1 MARLRPVDFEDRLT
15 LVEHLD
21 ELRTR
26 IVISIVAFAVAFA
39 LCFWQNSRLLDI
51 ANAPLPGDKTPIT
64 FGVAEP
70 FTTTV
75 TITAYAAL
83 VISLPVILY
92 QAYAFILPAL
102 TDREKRVD
110 RPLPDGGAASVLAG
124 VVFGYFVVLPAA
136 TKFLLNFNDSQFN
149 IQIRAHDYY
158 SFFTLTLAVMGL
170 IFQLPIGILA
180 VTRLGIVTPEQ
191 LAQNRRYAYVV
202 HRRRRDAA
210 ARHRPDQH
218 AARAGAAAP
227 ALRGQPG
234 AGVGVWDPGSSGFRD
249 GARNRGLHLAH
260 CAPGRTE
267 RVASGPTTDR
277 DMTSTTTTWRTRRSS
292 PTRTAT

>member
-26 IVISIVAFAVAFA
+26 IIISVAAFVVAFG

-51 ANAPLPGDKTPIT
+51 ANGPLPGDFTPIT

-75 TITAYAAL
+75 TISAYAAL
-83 VISLPVILY
+83 VIALPVVLY
-92 QAYAFILPAL
+92 QAYAFVLPAL
-102 TDREKRVD
+102 TTRERRVVV
-110 RPLPDGGAASVLAG
+110 PFLLMIPALFVAG

-136 TKFLLNFNDSQFN
+136 TKFLLNFNDNQFN
-149 IQIRAHDYY
+149 IQVRARDYY

-180 VTRLGIVTPEQ
+180 VTRLGIVSPEQ
-191 LAQNRRYAYVV
+191 LGKNRRYAYVILLIV
-202 HRRRRDAA
+202 AMLLPGTDPVTMLIEAVPLILLFEA
-210 ARHRPDQH
+210 SVLL
-218 AARAGAAAP
+218 ARAFGRPPEEAAEREIAVSEPPPSGA
-227 ALRGQPG
+227 
-234 AGVGVWDPGSSGFRD
+234 S
-249 GARNRGLHLAH
+249 
-260 CAPGRTE
+260 
-267 RVASGPTTDR
+267 
-277 DMTSTTTTWRTRRSS
+277 
-292 PTRTAT
+292 

>member
-1 MARLRPVDFEDRLT
+1 MALELVDFEDRLT

-26 IVISIVAFAVAFA
+26 IVISIVTFSVAFG

-51 ANAPLPGDKTPIT
+51 ANAPLPGDRTPIT

-92 QAYAFILPAL
+92 QAYAFVLPAL
-102 TDREKRVD
+102 TNREKRVIV
-110 RPLPDGGAASVLAG
+110 PFLLGVPVLFVAG

-136 TKFLLNFNDSQFN
+136 TKFLLNFNQDQFN
-149 IQIRAHDYY
+149 IQIRAKDFY
-158 SFFTLTLAVMGL
+158 SFFTLTLGVMGL

-191 LAQNRRYAYVV
+191 LSQNRRYAYVILV
-202 HRRRRDAA
+202 IVAMLLPGTDPVTMLIEAVPLILLYEA
-210 ARHRPDQH
+210 SLLL
-218 AARAGAAAP
+218 ARAFGSPADEAAEPEIAVSEPPPSGAA
-227 ALRGQPG
+227 
-234 AGVGVWDPGSSGFRD
+234 
-249 GARNRGLHLAH
+249 
-260 CAPGRTE
+260 
-267 RVASGPTTDR
+267 
-277 DMTSTTTTWRTRRSS
+277 
-292 PTRTAT
+292 

>member
-26 IVISIVAFAVAFA
+26 IVISIAAFAVAFG
-39 LCFWQNSRLLDI
+39 LCFWQNTRLLDI
-51 ANAPLPGDKTPIT
+51 ANAPLPGNKTPIT

-102 TDREKRVD
+102 TDREKRVVVPFLMGV
-110 RPLPDGGAASVLAG
+110 PLLFIAG
-124 VVFGYFVVLPAA
+124 VLFGYFIVLPAA
-136 TKFLLNFNDSQFN
+136 TKFLLNFNDNQFN
-149 IQIRAHDYY
+149 IQIRARDYY

-170 IFQLPIGILA
+170 IFQMPIGILA
-180 VTRLGIVTPEQ
+180 ITRLGIVTPEQ
-191 LAQNRRYAYVV
+191 LSANRRYAIVILAIVAMLLPGTDPVSMLLELIPLLLLYEGSVLL
-202 HRRRRDAA
+202 
-210 ARHRPDQH
+210 
-218 AARAGAAAP
+218 ARAFGRPSEPAGDRDITAPEPPPSGAA
-227 ALRGQPG
+227 
-234 AGVGVWDPGSSGFRD
+234 
-249 GARNRGLHLAH
+249 
-260 CAPGRTE
+260 
-267 RVASGPTTDR
+267 
-277 DMTSTTTTWRTRRSS
+277 
-292 PTRTAT
+292 

>member
-26 IVISIVAFAVAFA
+26 IIISILAFTTAFAV
-39 LCFWQNSRLLDI
+39 CFWQNDRLLDI
-51 ANAPLPGDKTPIT
+51 ANAPLPGNRTPIT

-75 TITAYAAL
+75 TITAYAAI

-92 QAYAFILPAL
+92 QAYAFVLPAL
-102 TDREKRVD
+102 TTREKRVVV
-110 RPLPDGGAASVLAG
+110 PFLMGVPILFVAG

-136 TKFLLNFNDSQFN
+136 TKFLLNFNQNQFN
-149 IQIRAHDYY
+149 IQVRARDYY
-158 SFFTLTLAVMGL
+158 SFFTLTLGVMGL

-191 LAQNRRYAYVV
+191 LSQNRRYAYVV
-202 HRRRRDAA
+202 LLVIAMLLPGTD
-210 ARHRPDQH
+210 PVTMLIE
-218 AARAGAAAP
+218 AAP
-227 ALRGQPG
+227 LIALYELSVLLARIVGRAPEPEPGQPPDT
-234 AGVGVWDPGSSGFRD
+234 A
-249 GARNRGLHLAH
+249 
-260 CAPGRTE
+260 
-267 RVASGPTTDR
+267 ASTL
-277 DMTSTTTTWRTRRSS
+277 
-292 PTRTAT
+292 

>member
-15 LVEHLD
+15 LVEHLG

-26 IVISIVAFAVAFA
+26 IVISIVAYSVAFG

-102 TDREKRVD
+102 TDREKRVVVPFLMGV
-110 RPLPDGGAASVLAG
+110 PLLFIAG

-136 TKFLLNFNDSQFN
+136 TKFLLNFNASRFN
-149 IQIRAHDYY
+149 IQIRAKDYY
-158 SFFTLTLAVMGL
+158 SFVSLVLLAVAIVFQVPLFILGL
-170 IFQLPIGILA
+170 VRIGVVSAAQLRRNW
-180 VTRLGIVTPEQ
+180 RLGIVIMTAIAVALPGIDPVTTLLEMVPLIALYLLSLG
-191 LAQNRRYAYVV
+191 LAGFFERRW
-202 HRRRRDAA
+202 RPTTAA
-210 ARHRPDQH
+210 A
-218 AARAGAAAP
+218 
-227 ALRGQPG
+227 
-234 AGVGVWDPGSSGFRD
+234 
-249 GARNRGLHLAH
+249 
-260 CAPGRTE
+260 E
-267 RVASGPTTDR
+267 R
-277 DMTSTTTTWRTRRSS
+277 
-292 PTRTAT
+292 

>member
-26 IVISIVAFAVAFA
+26 IIISIVAFSVAFA

-51 ANAPLPGDKTPIT
+51 ANAPLPGDRNPIT

-75 TITAYAAL
+75 TISAYAAI

-102 TDREKRVD
+102 TTRERRYIV
-110 RPLPDGGAASVLAG
+110 PFLVLAPALFVAG

-136 TKFLLNFNDSQFN
+136 TKFLLNFNDNQFN
-149 IQIRAHDYY
+149 IQVRARDYY
-158 SFFTLTLAVMGL
+158 SFFTLTLGVMGL
-170 IFQLPIGILA
+170 IFELPIAILA
-180 VTRLGIVTPEQ
+180 VTRLGILTPEQ
-191 LAQNRRYAYVV
+191 LGRNRRYAYVILAV
-202 HRRRRDAA
+202 VAMLLPGTDPVSMLLEMVPLLLLYEGSVLLARLLGGPPDEARERDLTVSE
-210 ARHRPDQH
+210 PPPS
-218 AARAGAAAP
+218 GAA
-227 ALRGQPG
+227 
-234 AGVGVWDPGSSGFRD
+234 
-249 GARNRGLHLAH
+249 
-260 CAPGRTE
+260 
-267 RVASGPTTDR
+267 
-277 DMTSTTTTWRTRRSS
+277 
-292 PTRTAT
+292 

>member
-26 IVISIVAFAVAFA
+26 IIISISALVVAFA

-51 ANAPLPGDKTPIT
+51 ANAPLPDNRTPIT

-75 TITAYAAL
+75 TISAYAAL
-83 VISLPVILY
+83 VIALPVILY
-92 QAYAFILPAL
+92 QAYAFVLPAL
-102 TDREKRVD
+102 TNREKRVVV
-110 RPLPDGGAASVLAG
+110 PFLIMVPVLFVAG

-136 TKFLLNFNDSQFN
+136 TKFLLNFNDNQFN
-149 IQIRAHDYY
+149 IQIRARDYY
-158 SFFTLTLAVMGL
+158 SFFTLTLGVMGL

-191 LAQNRRYAYVV
+191 LSQNRRYAYLILIIV
-202 HRRRRDAA
+202 AA
-210 ARHRPDQH
+210 LLPGTDPVTMLIEAVPLLLLFE
-218 AARAGAAAP
+218 ASVLLARAFGRPSDEPAEPEIAMSEPPPSGAA
-227 ALRGQPG
+227 
-234 AGVGVWDPGSSGFRD
+234 
-249 GARNRGLHLAH
+249 
-260 CAPGRTE
+260 
-267 RVASGPTTDR
+267 
-277 DMTSTTTTWRTRRSS
+277 
-292 PTRTAT
+292 

>member
-26 IVISIVAFAVAFA
+26 IVISVVAFSVAFG
-39 LCFWQNSRLLDI
+39 LCFWQNGRLLDI
-51 ANAPLPGDKTPIT
+51 ANNPLPGNRTPIT

-102 TDREKRVD
+102 TTREKRVIVPFLMGV
-110 RPLPDGGAASVLAG
+110 PLLFVAG

-136 TKFLLNFNDSQFN
+136 TKFLLNFNDTQFN
-149 IQIRAHDYY
+149 IQIRAKDYY
-158 SFFTLTLAVMGL
+158 SFFTLTLGVMGL

-180 VTRLGIVTPEQ
+180 VTRLGIITPEQ
-191 LAQNRRYAYVV
+191 LSQNRRYAYVV
-202 HRRRRDAA
+202 LLIVAMLLPGTDPVTMLIEAVPLILLFEA
-210 ARHRPDQH
+210 SILL
-218 AARAGAAAP
+218 ARAFGRPPDEAAEP
-227 ALRGQPG
+227 
-234 AGVGVWDPGSSGFRD
+234 
-249 GARNRGLHLAH
+249 
-260 CAPGRTE
+260 E
-267 RVASGPTTDR
+267 I
-277 DMTSTTTTWRTRRSS
+277 
-292 PTRTAT
+292 

>member
-26 IVISIVAFAVAFA
+26 VIISIAAFAVAFGV
-39 LCFWQNSRLLDI
+39 CFWQNDRLLDI
-51 ANAPLPGDKTPIT
+51 ANAPLPDDRNPIT

-102 TDREKRVD
+102 TNRERRVVV
-110 RPLPDGGAASVLAG
+110 PFLVLVPILFVAG

-136 TKFLLNFNDSQFN
+136 TKFLLNFNETQFN
-149 IQIRAHDYY
+149 IEVRARDYY
-158 SFFTLTLAVMGL
+158 SFFTLTLGVMGL

-191 LAQNRRYAYVV
+191 LAKNRRYAYLVLAV
-202 HRRRRDAA
+202 LAMLLPGTDPVSMLIEMVPLIVLYEASVLL
-210 ARHRPDQH
+210 
-218 AARAGAAAP
+218 ARAFGRPPEPSLEPEITVSEPP
-227 ALRGQPG
+227 ARG
-234 AGVGVWDPGSSGFRD
+234 AG
-249 GARNRGLHLAH
+249 
-260 CAPGRTE
+260 
-267 RVASGPTTDR
+267 
-277 DMTSTTTTWRTRRSS
+277 
-292 PTRTAT
+292 

>member
-26 IVISIVAFAVAFA
+26 SIISVATFVVAFG
-39 LCFWQNSRLLDI
+39 LCFWQNSHLLDI
-51 ANAPLPGDKTPIT
+51 ANGPLPGDRTPIT

-75 TITAYAAL
+75 TISAYAAL

-92 QAYAFILPAL
+92 QAYAFVLPAL
-102 TDREKRVD
+102 TTREKRVVV
-110 RPLPDGGAASVLAG
+110 PFLIMVPVLFVAG

-136 TKFLLNFNDSQFN
+136 TKFLLNFNDSEFN
-149 IQIRAHDYY
+149 IQVRARDYY

-180 VTRLGIVTPEQ
+180 VTRLGIVTPDQ
-191 LAQNRRYAYVV
+191 LAKNRRYAYVV
-202 HRRRRDAA
+202 LVIVAMLLPGTDPITMLIEAV
-210 ARHRPDQH
+210 PLIVLYEGSVLL
-218 AARAGAAAP
+218 ARAFGRPPDEAAEPELAVSDPPPSGAA
-227 ALRGQPG
+227 
-234 AGVGVWDPGSSGFRD
+234 
-249 GARNRGLHLAH
+249 
-260 CAPGRTE
+260 
-267 RVASGPTTDR
+267 
-277 DMTSTTTTWRTRRSS
+277 
-292 PTRTAT
+292 